1 VRHNQAGTKGG
12 QGGPEGTTRPRMLHG
27 RDAERS
33 VIAGL
38 LNSAQAFR
46 SGVLVL
52 RGRAGAGKSALLQ
65 DAVERAAG
73 MQVLRAR
80 GIESEA
86 ELAFAALHQLLRP
99 ALHRVDSLPQPQEQA
114 LRAAFGLEQ
123 GAGDDRFLVSVA
135 VLSLLAE
142 AAEKA
147 PVLCIVDD
155 AHWLD
160 NGSANA
166 LVFVARRL
174 EAERVAL
181 LFAARDGEVRRFDA
195 SGLPELEIGGL
206 DPAAV
211 GALLADRAGVTVDQ
225 QVRDQLAEQTGGNPL
240 ALVEL
245 PSVLTPG
252 QLAGKEPLPP
262 RLPLT
267 EGVGR
272 AFLER
277 VRRLPGDAQTFLL
290 VAAAED
296 TGRLATVVAAAA
308 TLGAGPAALD
318 AAERAG
324 LIGVRTG
331 ELDFRHPLVR
341 SAVYQGATTTERRQV
356 HRALAGVLDRETDGD
371 RRAWH
376 GALAAVEPDEAI
388 VQELEETARRA
399 RARGGLEAAC
409 AAFERAAELTAAQ
422 EPRARR
428 LTAAADN
435 AWLAG
440 QLTRASGLLHV
451 ARSLT
456 SNPLLLADIDRL
468 RSWIELSAGS
478 ALAARQILLQAARD
492 VAPSDPRRALEML
505 VAAAEAAWVASDAA
519 AGAEIAQLAAAL
531 QPGDEPRARFFV
543 RLLAGFSQLLDG
555 NVERAIDALRDAIR
569 LAESLDQTDL
579 ISHADHAALYVGDDA
594 RAYSL
599 NAQAVARARA
609 AGAVGDLVF
618 ALQRL
623 ALAEI
628 VTGRWTAAA
637 ASAAEALR
645 LARETGQPELSAPS
659 LAWLALL
666 AALRGD
672 EDGFRSLV
680 ADTGEVT
687 AAHRI
692 GVLEGQVHD
701 AIHWAHGI
709 HEAAA
714 GRPASA
720 MTWFEAMAHPAV
732 APMAAALDRIEA
744 AVHADRRDTALEWL
758 HHLEAFA
765 ERAAVPWAQAEAA
778 HCRGLLS
785 DGDAAQQQLEQALE
799 HHRRAQRPFE
809 RARTELAYGEFLRR
823 GRRRVDARTHLRAAL
838 DVFEQLG
845 AGPWAERARLELRA
859 SGQTARKR
867 DPSTI
872 LQLTPQELQVARFV
886 AMGLPTRD
894 VAAQLFLSPR
904 TIDFHLR
911 NVFAKLGISSRA
923 QLAHLPLDQ

>member
-1 VRHNQAGTKGG
+1 
-12 QGGPEGTTRPRMLHG
+12 MLHG

-33 VIAGL
+33 VIAAL
-38 LNSAQAFR
+38 LDGVRASR
-46 SGVLVL
+46 SGVLVV

-65 DAVERAAG
+65 DAVEGAAD
-73 MQVLRAR
+73 MQVLKAC

-99 ALHRVDSLPQPQEQA
+99 DLHRVDGLPPPQEQA

-123 GAGDDRFLVSVA
+123 GVGEDRFLVSVA

-142 AAEKA
+142 AAEKG
-147 PVLCIVDD
+147 PVLCVVDD

-160 NGSANA
+160 EASANA

-181 LFAARDGEVRRFDA
+181 LFAARDGDIRRFNA
-195 SGLPELEIGGL
+195 SGLPELAIGGL
-206 DPAAV
+206 DRAAV
-211 GALLADRAGVTVDQ
+211 GDLLAERAGVTVDQ
-225 QVRDQLAEQTGGNPL
+225 EVRDQLVEQTGGNPL
-240 ALVEL
+240 ALTEL

-252 QLAGKEPLPP
+252 QLSGKEPLPLP
-262 RLPLT
+262 LPLT
-267 EGVGR
+267 QGVER

-308 TLGAGPAALD
+308 KLGAGTAALD

-324 LIGVRTG
+324 LVRVRAL

-341 SAVYQGATTTERRQV
+341 SAIYQAATTTERQQA
-356 HRALAGVLDRETDGD
+356 HRALAGVLNGEADVD

-376 GALAAVEPDEAI
+376 GALAAVEPDEA
-388 VQELEETARRA
+388 VVRELEETARRA

-456 SNPLLLADIDRL
+456 ADPLLRADIDRL
-468 RSWIELSAGS
+468 RGWIELSAGS
-478 ALAARQILLQAARD
+478 ALAARQILVQAARD
-492 VAPSDPRRALEML
+492 VAASDPRRALEML
-505 VAAAEAAWVASDAA
+505 VAAVEAAWVASDAA

-531 QPGDEPRARFFV
+531 RPGDEPRTRCFV
-543 RLLAGFSQLLDG
+543 RLLAGFSHLLDG
-555 NVERAIDALRDAIR
+555 DLERAIPALREAIR
-569 LAESLDQTDL
+569 LAERLDQTDL

-594 RAYSL
+594 TAYRL

-618 ALQRL
+618 SLQRL

-628 VTGRWTAAA
+628 VTGRWAAGA
-637 ASAAEALR
+637 ASAGEALR
-645 LARETGQPELSAPS
+645 LARETDQPELSALP

-666 AALRGD
+666 AALKGD
-672 EDGFRSLV
+672 EDAVRSLV
-680 ADTGEVT
+680 AETEEVT

-701 AIHWAHGI
+701 AIHWARGI

-720 MTWFEAMAHPAV
+720 MTWFDGMSHPAV
-732 APMAAALDRIEA
+732 ARMAAALDRIEA
-744 AVHADRRDTALEWL
+744 AVYADRRDTALEWL
-758 HHLEAFA
+758 GHLEAFA
-765 ERAAVPWAQAEAA
+765 AQAAVPWAQAGVA
-778 HCRGLLS
+778 HLPRPARGW
-785 DGDAAQQQLEQALE
+785 
-799 HHRRAQRPFE
+799 
-809 RARTELAYGEFLRR
+809 RR
-823 GRRRVDARTHLRAAL
+823 GRAAVRA
-838 DVFEQLG
+838 G
-845 AGPWAERARLELRA
+845 AHVSPTGTTCLRA
-859 SGQTARKR
+859 SPYGTGLRRVPAPSPAPGRR
-867 DPSTI
+867 PDPSAGS
-872 LQLTPQELQVARFV
+872 ARRV
-886 AMGLPTRD
+886 R
-894 VAAQLFLSPR
+894 AARGRALGGACAHRAACLGSDRAPAGPVDAPAAHSAGASGGAVRRQGSPHPGCCR
-904 TIDFHLR
+904 TA
-911 NVFAKLGISSRA
+911 V
-923 QLAHLPLDQ
+923 P

>member
-1 VRHNQAGTKGG
+1 
-12 QGGPEGTTRPRMLHG
+12 MLHG

-33 VIAGL
+33 VIAAL
-38 LNSAQAFR
+38 LDGVRASR
-46 SGVLVL
+46 SGVLVV

-65 DAVERAAG
+65 DAVEGAAD
-73 MQVLRAR
+73 MQVLKAC

-99 ALHRVDSLPQPQEQA
+99 DLHRVDGLPPPQEQA

-123 GAGDDRFLVSVA
+123 GVGEDRFLVSVA

-142 AAEKA
+142 AAEKG
-147 PVLCIVDD
+147 PVLCVVDD

-160 NGSANA
+160 EASANA

-181 LFAARDGEVRRFDA
+181 LFAARDGDIRRFNA
-195 SGLPELEIGGL
+195 SGLPELAIGGL
-206 DPAAV
+206 DRAAV
-211 GALLADRAGVTVDQ
+211 GDLLAERAGVTVDQ
-225 QVRDQLAEQTGGNPL
+225 EVRDQLVEQTGGNPL
-240 ALVEL
+240 ALTEL

-252 QLAGKEPLPP
+252 QLSGKEPLPLP
-262 RLPLT
+262 LPLT
-267 EGVGR
+267 QGVER

-308 TLGAGPAALD
+308 KLGAGTAALD

-324 LIGVRTG
+324 LVRVRAL

-341 SAVYQGATTTERRQV
+341 SAIYQAATTTERQQA
-356 HRALAGVLDRETDGD
+356 HRALAGVLNGVADVD

-376 GALAAVEPDEAI
+376 RALAAVEPDEA
-388 VQELEETARRA
+388 VVRELEETARRA

-456 SNPLLLADIDRL
+456 ADPLLRADIDRL
-468 RSWIELSAGS
+468 RGWIELSAGS
-478 ALAARQILLQAARD
+478 ALAARQILVKAARD
-492 VAPSDPRRALEML
+492 VAASDPRRALEML

-531 QPGDEPRARFFV
+531 RPGDEPRTRCFV
-543 RLLAGFSQLLDG
+543 RLLAGFSHLLDG
-555 NVERAIDALRDAIR
+555 DLERAIPALREAIR
-569 LAESLDQTDL
+569 LAERLDQTDL

-594 RAYSL
+594 TAYRL

-618 ALQRL
+618 SLQRL

-628 VTGRWTAAA
+628 VTGRWAAGA

-645 LARETGQPELSAPS
+645 LARETDQPELSALP

-666 AALRGD
+666 AALKGD
-672 EDGFRSLV
+672 EDAVRSLV
-680 ADTGEVT
+680 AETEEVT

-701 AIHWAHGI
+701 AIHWARGI
-709 HEAAA
+709 HEAAS

-720 MTWFEAMAHPAV
+720 MTWFDGMSHPAV
-732 APMAAALDRIEA
+732 ARMAAALDRIEA

-758 HHLEAFA
+758 GHLEAFA
-765 ERAAVPWAQAEAA
+765 AQAAVPWAQAGVA
-778 HCRGLLS
+778 HCRGLLA
-785 DGDAAQQQLEQALE
+785 DGDAAGQQFEQALAY
-799 HHRRAQRPFE
+799 HRRAQRGFE

-823 GRRRVDARTHLRAAL
+823 RRRRVDARTHLRAAL

-845 AGPWAERARLELRA
+845 AAPWAERARIELRA
-859 SGQTARKR
+859 SGQTARRR
-867 DPSTI
+867 DPST
-872 LQLTPQELQVARFV
+872 LRRLTPQELQVARFV
-886 AMGLPTRD
+886 AKGLPTRD

-911 NVFAKLGISSRA
+911 NIFAKLGISSRA
-923 QLAHLPLDQ
+923 QLAHLPLE

>member
-1 VRHNQAGTKGG
+1 
-12 QGGPEGTTRPRMLHG
+12 MLHG

-33 VIAGL
+33 IIAAL
-38 LNSAQAFR
+38 LDGARASR
-46 SGVLVL
+46 SGVLVV

-65 DAVERAAG
+65 DAVEGAAD
-73 MQVLRAR
+73 MQVLKAR

-86 ELAFAALHQLLRP
+86 EFAFAALHQLLRP
-99 ALHRVDSLPQPQEQA
+99 ALHQIDGLPPPQAKA

-123 GAGDDRFLVSVA
+123 GAGDDRFLVSIA
-135 VLSLLAE
+135 ALSLLAE
-142 AAEKA
+142 AAENG
-147 PVLCIVDD
+147 PVLCVVDD

-160 NGSANA
+160 EASANA
-166 LVFVARRL
+166 LVFVTRRL
-174 EAERVAL
+174 QAERVAL
-181 LFAARDGEVRRFDA
+181 LFAARDGDIRRFNA
-195 SGLPELEIGGL
+195 SGLPQLEIGGL
-206 DPAAV
+206 DRAAV
-211 GALLADRAGVTVDQ
+211 GDLLADRAGVTVDQ
-225 QVRDQLAEQTGGNPL
+225 EVCDRLVEQTGGNPL
-240 ALVEL
+240 ALTEL

-252 QLAGKEPLPP
+252 QLLGKEPLPLP
-262 RLPLT
+262 LPLT
-267 EGVGR
+267 QGVER
-272 AFLER
+272 AFLDR
-277 VRRLPGDAQTFLL
+277 VRRLPDDAQTFLL

-296 TGRLATVVAAAA
+296 TGRLATVIAAAA
-308 TLGAGPAALD
+308 ALGAGTVALD

-324 LIGVRTG
+324 LILVRAL

-341 SAVYQGATTTERRQV
+341 SAIYQAATTTERHQA
-356 HRALAGVLDRETDGD
+356 HRALAGVLDRGVDAD

-376 GALAAVEPDEAI
+376 RALAAVEPDEA
-388 VQELEETARRA
+388 VVRELEETARRA

-456 SNPLLLADIDRL
+456 ADPLLGADIDRL
-468 RSWIELSAGS
+468 RGWIEFSAGS
-478 ALAARQILLQAARD
+478 ALAAREILVQAARD

-505 VAAAEAAWVASDAA
+505 VAAVEAAWVASDAA
-519 AGAEIAQLAAAL
+519 AGVEIAQLAAAL

-543 RLLAGFSQLLDG
+543 RLLTGFRHLLDG
-555 NVERAIDALRDAIR
+555 GIVAAIHALRDAIR
-569 LAESLDQTDL
+569 LAERLEEADL
-579 ISHADHAALYVGDDA
+579 IAHADHAALYAGDDA
-594 RAYSL
+594 TAYRV

-609 AGAVGDLVF
+609 NGAVGDLVF
-618 ALQRL
+618 SLQRL

-628 VTGRWTAAA
+628 ITGRWAAGVT
-637 ASAAEALR
+637 SAAEALR
-645 LARETGQPELSAPS
+645 LARETDQPELSALP

-672 EDGFRSLV
+672 EGGFRMLV
-680 ADTGEVT
+680 AETEEVT
-687 AAHRI
+687 AAHRT

-701 AIHWAHGI
+701 AIRWARGI
-709 HEAAA
+709 QEAAA

-720 MTWFEAMAHPAV
+720 MTWFEQMSHPAV
-732 APMAAALDRIEA
+732 ARMAASLDRIEA

-758 HHLEAFA
+758 RHLEAFA
-765 ERAAVPWAQAEAA
+765 AQAAVPWAQAGVA
-778 HCRGLLS
+778 HCRGLLA
-785 DGDAAQQQLEQALE
+785 DGDAAQQQFEQALAY
-799 HHRRAQRPFE
+799 HRRAQRPFE

-845 AGPWAERARLELRA
+845 AAPWAERARTELRA
-859 SGQTARKR
+859 SGQTAHRR
-867 DPSTI
+867 DPST
-872 LQLTPQELQVARFV
+872 LLRLTPQELQVARFV
-886 AMGLPTRD
+886 AKGLPTRE

-911 NVFAKLGISSRA
+911 NIFAKLGISSRA
-923 QLAHLPLDQ
+923 QLAHLPLE